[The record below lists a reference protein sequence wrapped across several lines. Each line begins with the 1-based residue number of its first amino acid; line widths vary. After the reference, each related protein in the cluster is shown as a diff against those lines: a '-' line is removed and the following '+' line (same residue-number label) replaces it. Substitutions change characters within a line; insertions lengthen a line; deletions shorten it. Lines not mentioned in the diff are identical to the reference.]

1 MKKVVVIGAGY
12 AGLSSAALLAKE
24 GFDVTLVEKL
34 DTVGGR
40 ARHWKTEG
48 FTFDL
53 GPSWY
58 LMPEVFDH
66 YFSLFGKKR
75 EDYYS
80 LKPLDP
86 YYKVFF
92 GTDDTAL
99 LTADHEKN
107 GDLFETFA
115 VGGKQRFNDYVE
127 SATYKY
133 EVAMNEF
140 LYKDYKHL
148 GQFFNKKIMTE
159 GLRLGIFKKLDD
171 FVSNYFTDRRAK
183 QILEYAMVFLGTHPV
198 KAPAIYSIMS
208 HVDLRLGVFFPEKGM
223 AGVAQGMA
231 RLAEEMGVKIITG
244 QDVKRIVTEGGKAV
258 AVETDTDRYEADV
271 VLSTADYH
279 HTETALLEEKDVSLP
294 QRYWS
299 KRVVAPSMFI
309 VYLGMKRRLTN
320 LEHHNLYF
328 APDWNDHFSTIFD
341 TPSWPEKPCFY
352 LSCISKTDPTSAPEG
367 GENVF
372 LLVPTAPGLADD
384 DEKRDAYLDHVLS
397 HVKDITGE
405 DLTRDVAVRRVYT
418 QRDFIQDYHAFKGT
432 ALGLSH
438 NLMQTAIFRPANQS
452 KKVKNL
458 FYSGQYTHPGVGVP
472 MVLIASQIAAQKIR
486 DLYGE

>member
-12 AGLSSAALLAKE
+12 AGLSSAALLAKQ

-58 LMPEVFDH
+58 LMPEVFEH

-75 EDYYS
+75 EDYYT

-92 GTDDTAL
+92 SKEETAL

-107 GDLFETFA
+107 GDLFESFA
-115 VGGKQRFNDYVE
+115 VGGKQRFNDYVD

-133 EVAMNEF
+133 QVAMNEF

-171 FVSNYFTDRRAK
+171 FVSRYFTDRRAK

-208 HVDLRLGVFFPEKGM
+208 HVDLRLGVFFPEEGM
-223 AGVAQGMA
+223 AGVAKGMA
-231 RLAEEMGVKIITG
+231 RLAKEMGVKIVTG
-244 QDVKRIVTEGGKAV
+244 EEVTKIVTEHGRAV
-258 AVETDTDRYEADV
+258 SVETAAQTYPADIV
-271 VLSTADYH
+271 VSCADYH
-279 HTETALLEEKDVSLP
+279 HTERSLIDSS
-294 QRYWS
+294 QASYSRRYWE

-309 VYLGMKRRLTN
+309 VYLGMNRKLKN

-328 APDWNDHFSTIFD
+328 APDWNGHFSTIFD
-341 TPSWPEKPCFY
+341 TPAWPEKPCFY

-367 GENVF
+367 AENVF
-372 LLVPTAPGLADD
+372 LLVPTAPGMKDD
-384 DEKRDAYLDHVLS
+384 DETRESYLAHVLT
-397 HVKDITGE
+397 HVREITGE
-405 DLTRDVAVRRVYT
+405 DLTKDVAVRRVYT
-418 QRDFIQDYHAFKGT
+418 QRDFIHDYNAFKGT

-438 NLMQTAIFRPANQS
+438 NLMQTAIFRPSNQS
-452 KKVKNL
+452 KKVENL
-458 FYSGQYTHPGVGVP
+458 FYAGQYTHPGVGVP
-472 MVLIASQIAAQKIR
+472 MVLIASQIVAQKIQ